1 MVFGAKVKTPLASI
15 DSGPVVI
22 GVTSVF
28 AAVTPTLF
36 KVSLAVTLPTVV
48 GTVVLGTWV
57 PKVVSSIASI
67 GFNTTTVAVA
77 ESLLLQATV
86 VPASHNW

>member
-28 AAVTPTLF
+28 AAVTPTVF

-57 PKVVSSIASI
+57 PKVVSSLAQIILFIIILVADDSQVTEPVASD
-67 GFNTTTVAVA
+67 
-77 ESLLLQATV
+77 V
-86 VPASHNW
+86 VTS